1 MGDIQ
6 VLGRPM
12 KIEIAE
18 YEKRHYE
25 SVLEWCNPDLA
36 KRTRWE
42 NGRSGI
48 CPCPVGTQRDFTGA
62 NANTAGST

>member
-1 MGDIQ
+1 MRDIQ
-6 VLGRPM
+6 VLGRSL

-18 YEKRHYE
+18 YKKRHYE

-36 KRTRWE
+36 KETSWE
-42 NGRSGI
+42 NGRSDI
-48 CPCPVGTQRDFTGA
+48 CPCPVGTNATFTGA